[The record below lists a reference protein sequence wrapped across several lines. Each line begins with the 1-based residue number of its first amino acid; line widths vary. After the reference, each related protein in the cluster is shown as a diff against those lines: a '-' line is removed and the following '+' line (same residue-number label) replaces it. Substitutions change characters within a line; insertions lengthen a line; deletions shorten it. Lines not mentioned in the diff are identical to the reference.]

1 MKKQETNNKML
12 KIVYFDELSATDY
25 LIIKKEG
32 ITKKIEEQL
41 YSKDKEKNLKVGGD
55 LGAKF
60 PLWVFG
66 IGGGLKGE
74 GNIKLEHAENNIL
87 KKTISNSL
95 LSDFINEIDKDDNII
110 KFKEYAV
117 KPYPNSMTFI
127 KMFTPYLK
135 MITNDIETDGGIL
148 KFSNMDAAFED
159 GKGYYEM
166 VATKENEKYIFRFN
180 INSFRNN
187 YTLSDLTKMNLC
199 YYGIKV
205 GETEEENLDILNEL
219 SINEN
224 SYNIQLEDIENSSSN
239 RKSSL
244 ILQIYDILLAG
255 VDNDGD

>member
-41 YSKDKEKNLKVGGD
+41 YSKDKEKDLKVGGD
-55 LGAKF
+55 LGAKL

-66 IGGGLKGE
+66 IGGGIKGE
-74 GNIKLEHAENNIL
+74 GNVKLKNTENNIL

-95 LSDFINEIDKDDNII
+95 LSDFINEIDKDENII
-110 KFKEYAV
+110 KFKEYVV

-135 MITNDIETDGGIL
+135 MITNDIEIDGGIL
-148 KFSNMDAAFED
+148 NFSNMDAAFED

-166 VATKENEKYIFRFN
+166 VATKENEKSIFRFN

-219 SINEN
+219 NMNEN
-224 SYNIQLEDIENSSSN
+224 SYNVQLEDIEKSSN
-239 RKSSL
+239 GKSPQ
-244 ILQIYDILLAG
+244 ILEIYDIILAG
-255 VDNDGD
+255 VDTNGD

>member
-1 MKKQETNNKML
+1 MKNQETNNKML

-41 YSKDKEKNLKVGGD
+41 YSRDKEKNLKAGGD
-55 LGAKF
+55 IGAKF

-66 IGGGLKGE
+66 IGGGIKGE
-74 GNIKLEHAENNIL
+74 GNIKLENTENNIL

-95 LSDFINEIDKDDNII
+95 LSDFIMEIDEDDNII
-110 KFKEYAV
+110 NFEEYAV

-148 KFSNMDAAFED
+148 NFSNMDAAFED

-166 VATKENEKYIFRFN
+166 VATKENEKCVFRFN
-180 INSFRNN
+180 IDSFRNN

-199 YYGIKV
+199 YYGFKV

-219 SINEN
+219 NMNEN
-224 SYNIQLEDIENSSSN
+224 SYNVQLEDIEKSASKE
-239 RKSSL
+239 KSSH
-244 ILQIYDILLAG
+244 ILEIYDIILAG
-255 VDNDGD
+255 VGTNGD